1 MRRRQDET
9 PQLTTRAVTGFQLDR
24 RALARTVAQYAPHV
38 GVLDADTGREITA
51 DG

>member
-1 MRRRQDET
+1 MEPGPYQVRYAWDRR
-9 PQLTTRAVTGFQLDR
+9 R